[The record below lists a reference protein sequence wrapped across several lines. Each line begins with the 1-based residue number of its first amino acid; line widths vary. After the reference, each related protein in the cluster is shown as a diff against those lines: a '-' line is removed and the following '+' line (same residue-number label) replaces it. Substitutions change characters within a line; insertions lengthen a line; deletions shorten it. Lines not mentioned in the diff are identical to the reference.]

1 MMISIYKRNIDRKK
15 LIFLCDIA
23 IPDALK
29 DKPPY
34 TLALQDP
41 MTNKTEVFSY
51 NETIFGPWY
60 IKDISNT
67 EYDETFI

>member
-1 MMISIYKRNIDRKK
+1 MIISIYKRNIDHKR
-15 LIFLCDIA
+15 LIFIA
-23 IPDALK
+23 NIPIPDVLK
-29 DKPPY
+29 EKPPY

-41 MTNKTEVFSY
+41 VTNKTEVFY
-51 NETIFGPWY
+51 CNETIFGLWY